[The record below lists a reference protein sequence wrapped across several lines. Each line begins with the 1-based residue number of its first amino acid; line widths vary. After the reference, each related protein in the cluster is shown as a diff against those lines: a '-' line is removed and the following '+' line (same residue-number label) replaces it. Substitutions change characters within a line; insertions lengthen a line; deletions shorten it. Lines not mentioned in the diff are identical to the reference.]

1 MSKDRTK
8 RQESEVLSEQC
19 CKPPLKVYV
28 YRLFLF
34 LLLLFL
40 LAEKLHAPQ
49 APLSFLWG
57 EKTCELEQT
66 CHISFLGF
74 QLREQSLGSAHWE
87 IAMKL

>member
-1 MSKDRTK
+1 MFIDFFFF
-8 RQESEVLSEQC
+8 
-19 CKPPLKVYV
+19 Y
-28 YRLFLF
+28 YYFF
-34 LLLLFL
+34 YLLR
-40 LAEKLHAPQ
+40 KLHAPQ